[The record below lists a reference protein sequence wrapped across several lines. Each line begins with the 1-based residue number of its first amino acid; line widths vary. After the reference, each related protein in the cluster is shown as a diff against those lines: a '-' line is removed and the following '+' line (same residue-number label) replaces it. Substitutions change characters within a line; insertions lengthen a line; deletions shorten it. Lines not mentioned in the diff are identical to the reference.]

1 MKCNIQDTLEIN
13 LPEDLSDHP
22 DVYNIEWDNENGQGW
37 EMKNFIALTKDR
49 NLLLDVGA
57 YVGFFSFVFMI
68 NNNDDG
74 RKRCYSFEP
83 SAPNF
88 EIMGKIVKYQ
98 GDDIRFE
105 NMIGYPAFVGE
116 EQKEVGVVVEK
127 NYQTFTPMYERA
139 VPGFPTG
146 PKNHFK
152 VKMVSIDNFNEWLKS
167 EGQIADTIKI
177 DVEGYDF
184 RVLQGARNFLK
195 DDRPLVF
202 LEVHQRMLKL
212 YNNTIINVYDL
223 VNNELEYNFFNNK
236 LELVSTKNDFLQLF
250 ADSEVNEL
258 RLICSPKEAGN
269 L

>member
-68 NNNDDG
+68 NNNVDG

-116 EQKEVGVVVEK
+116 
-127 NYQTFTPMYERA
+127 
-139 VPGFPTG
+139 
-146 PKNHFK
+146 
-152 VKMVSIDNFNEWLKS
+152 
-167 EGQIADTIKI
+167 
-177 DVEGYDF
+177 
-184 RVLQGARNFLK
+184 
-195 DDRPLVF
+195 
-202 LEVHQRMLKL
+202 
-212 YNNTIINVYDL
+212 
-223 VNNELEYNFFNNK
+223 
-236 LELVSTKNDFLQLF
+236 
-250 ADSEVNEL
+250 
-258 RLICSPKEAGN
+258 
-269 L
+269 